1 MTYSRALGVHG
12 ENPSVLGVL
21 CGRQMLP
28 CNTASEPGQT
38 AVNENKWLH
47 VGHEYLYAGDEK
59 KVPNHL
65 KCETGANVLQE

>member
-1 MTYSRALGVHG
+1 
-12 ENPSVLGVL
+12 
-21 CGRQMLP
+21 MLP

-47 VGHEYLYAGDEK
+47 VGHEYPNARDEK

-65 KCETGANVLQE
+65 KCETGAKRPAGIIGIKKKKKIRNLR